1 MQLQNIIKSNELNYE
16 TRSAK
21 NYNFSKYSS
30 SILFLRDIH
39 DGNLTSINSKEEQ
52 SKLINQRRGIKKG
65 VKPVEKGFF

>member
-1 MQLQNIIKSNELNYE
+1 MQLQNIINSNELNYE

-30 SILFLRDIH
+30 SILFLRH
-39 DGNLTSINSKEEQ
+39 DGNLTSINGKEEQ
-52 SKLINQRRGIKKG
+52 SKLINERRGIKKG